1 MRFVFM
7 LHCKANNG
15 TRQVGN
21 NRFFCI
27 WIALSCILCSG
38 PDWLYKTDFIDYYGN
53 LARFIEPSA
62 GRNQW
67 LFYA

>member
-7 LHCKANNG
+7 SHCKANNG
-15 TRQVGN
+15 TRQVGTTFYFLHLDSFKLYFMFWP
-21 NRFFCI
+21 R
-27 WIALSCILCSG
+27 
-38 PDWLYKTDFIDYYGN
+38 DWLYKTDYYRN